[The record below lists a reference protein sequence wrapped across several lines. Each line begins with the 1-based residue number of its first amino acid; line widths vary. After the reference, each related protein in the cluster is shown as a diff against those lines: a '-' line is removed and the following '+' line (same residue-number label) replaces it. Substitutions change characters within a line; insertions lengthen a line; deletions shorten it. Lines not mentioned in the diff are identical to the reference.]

1 MKAAFSVA
9 AGIDVHRDSVVVSV
23 RGKGMNTED
32 DVVET
37 KTFETFRD
45 TLVEMSRWL
54 AVKQVE
60 VVALESTGVYWMPVV
75 RVLQEKLSQTT
86 VWLVNPLD
94 VKRRAGRKTDRKDS
108 QWLSEVALYA
118 LVPPSY
124 LPTREQSEL
133 RKLTR
138 HRTKLVADQTRY
150 QNRILKELESSG
162 VKLASVLSDCLGM
175 SGRAMIDALLA
186 NKLGVDIADLAL
198 GTLRK
203 KIPTIRRAIDGSFT
217 PSTAMVLRQL
227 LAMFDAAEAHI
238 RAVDQEISRL
248 MRAWSEED
256 KLTQTVPAL
265 GESSSAAVLAEIGV
279 DMSAFH
285 GAKNLAAW
293 SGLAPG
299 SEESAGKA
307 KAAPTREGNKYLRT
321 ILVQCAWSAV
331 RMKQGFWPQVF
342 RRLRSRLGP
351 KKAIVAVA
359 RKMLVALYY
368 ILRDRTPYRE
378 PSIAE
383 PISDQQRDR
392 LAGRFRSKLEALGY
406 SVQIAKTALQ
416 GGAVS

>member
-1 MKAAFSVA
+1 MKPAFSVA

-23 RGKGMNTED
+23 RNKGTNTD
-32 DVVET
+32 DDSVET

-45 TLVEMSRWL
+45 TLVEMAQWL
-54 AVKQVE
+54 ATKKVE

-75 RVLQEKLSQTT
+75 RVLQEKLPQMT

-124 LPTREQSEL
+124 LPSREQSEL

-186 NKLGVDIADLAL
+186 NKPGVDIADLAL

-217 PSTAMVLRQL
+217 PSTAIVLQQL
-227 LAMFDAAEAHI
+227 LDMFDATKKHI
-238 RAVDQEISRL
+238 QAVDQQISRL
-248 MRAWSEED
+248 MQAWSDEG
-256 KLTQTVPAL
+256 KLAQTMPAI
-265 GESSSAAVLAEIGV
+265 GEIASAAVLAEVGV
-279 DMSAFH
+279 DMSAFPT
-285 GAKNLAAW
+285 AKNLSAW

-321 ILVQCAWSAV
+321 ILVQCAWAAV
-331 RMKQGFWPQVF
+331 RMKQGFWPQAF
-342 RRLRSRLGP
+342 RRLRARLGP
-351 KKAIVAVA
+351 KKAIVAIA

-368 ILRDRTPYRE
+368 ILRDRTPYRD
-378 PSIAE
+378 PIAE
-383 PISDQQRDR
+383 PVSDQHRER
-392 LAGRFRSKLEALGY
+392 LVRRFRSQLEALGY
-406 SVQIAKTALQ
+406 TVNINKNAPEQT
-416 GGAVS
+416 VS

>member
-1 MKAAFSVA
+1 MKPAFSVA

-23 RGKGMNTED
+23 RNKGTNTD
-32 DVVET
+32 DDSVET

-45 TLVEMSRWL
+45 TLVEMAQWL
-54 AVKQVE
+54 ATKKVE

-75 RVLQEKLSQTT
+75 RVLQEKLPQMT

-124 LPTREQSEL
+124 LPSREQSEL

-186 NKLGVDIADLAL
+186 NKPGVDIADLAL

-217 PSTAMVLRQL
+217 PSTAIVLQQL
-227 LAMFDAAEAHI
+227 LDMFDATKKHI
-238 RAVDQEISRL
+238 QAVDQQISRL
-248 MRAWSEED
+248 MQAWSDEG
-256 KLTQTVPAL
+256 KLAQTMPAI
-265 GESSSAAVLAEIGV
+265 GEIASAAVLAEVGV
-279 DMSAFH
+279 DMSAFPT
-285 GAKNLAAW
+285 AKNLSAW

-321 ILVQCAWSAV
+321 ILVQCAWAAV
-331 RMKQGFWPQVF
+331 RMKQGFWPQAF
-342 RRLRSRLGP
+342 RRLRARLGP
-351 KKAIVAVA
+351 KKAIVAIA

-368 ILRDRTPYRE
+368 ILRDRTPYRD
-378 PSIAE
+378 PIAE
-383 PISDQQRDR
+383 PVSDQHRDR
-392 LAGRFRSKLEALGY
+392 LVRRFRSQLEALGY
-406 SVQIAKTALQ
+406 TVNINKNAPEQT
-416 GGAVS
+416 VS

>member
-1 MKAAFSVA
+1 MKPAFSVA

-23 RGKGMNTED
+23 RSKGSNTDED
-32 DVVET
+32 SVET
-37 KTFETFRD
+37 RTFETFRD
-45 TLVEMSRWL
+45 TLVEMTEWL
-54 AVKQVE
+54 AGKRVE

-75 RVLQEKLSQTT
+75 RVLQEKVSQTT

-124 LPTREQSEL
+124 LPSREQSEL

-186 NKLGVDIADLAL
+186 NKPGVDIAELAL

-227 LAMFDAAEAHI
+227 LAMFDTAEKHI
-238 RAVDQEISRL
+238 LAVDQEISRL
-248 MRAWSEED
+248 MQAWSQED
-256 KLTQTVPAL
+256 KLTQTVPAI
-265 GESSSAAVLAEIGV
+265 GETASAAVLAEVGV
-279 DMSAFH
+279 DMSAFAS
-285 GAKNLAAW
+285 AKHLSAW

-299 SEESAGKA
+299 SEESAGKV

-321 ILVQCAWSAV
+321 ILVQCAWVAV

-351 KKAIVAVA
+351 KKAIVAIA

-368 ILRDRTPYRE
+368 ILRDRTPYRD
-378 PSIAE
+378 PSTTATL
-383 PISDQQRDR
+383 SDEHRDR
-392 LAGRFRSKLEALGY
+392 LARRFRSKLEALGFV
-406 SVQIAKTALQ
+406 VQINKAAPQ
-416 GGAVS
+416 EAVS